1 MNIRLLRYERGRH
14 SIRGV
19 LSVDNISFCDTLE
32 DASRH
37 LAEGDYSIVL
47 RRCAVSNYTL
57 PLVESSRGIC
67 RDCEKCAG
75 IAAVNADI
83 ADRSLQEIENI
94 IGEGRREGVPESVY
108 TARALELERSMPPH
122 ADRLPMPFCPRLVTG
137 NGACGSTDSSI
148 VIGRS
153 TDIPGLVIESR
164 HKMDTLLKN
173 IRRHISRGSR
183 VTLTVVERYAAVLV
197 LAVTLALTGCG
208 TTGHASSVQETPVRT
223 VRDSF
228 TASDVRYDSIY
239 IRNDRLQDRTG
250 DTVYVHDLNVEYRY
264 RLLHDTVRIV
274 RRDSIPYPVR
284 VTELREVPRR
294 RGAFDYASYCCLA
307 VVAGTALYRLVVRF
321 RIPKL

>member
-1 MNIRLLRYERGRH
+1 MNIRVLRYERGRH
-14 SIRGV
+14 AIKGV

-47 RRCAVSNYTL
+47 KRCAVSNYTL
-57 PLVESSRGIC
+57 PLVESAHGIC
-67 RDCEKCAG
+67 RNCEKCAG
-75 IAAVNADI
+75 IAAINADI

-94 IGEGRREGVPESVY
+94 IEEGRREGIPESEY
-108 TARALELERSMPPH
+108 TSRALALERSMPPH

-148 VIGRS
+148 VIGSR
-153 TDIPGLVIESR
+153 TDIPGLVVESR
-164 HKMDTLLKN
+164 RKMDTLLKS
-173 IRRHISRGSR
+173 IRRHISRGNR
-183 VTLTVVERYAAVLV
+183 VTLTVVERYAAVLL

-208 TTGHASSVQETPVRT
+208 TSKHASSETETPVRA
-223 VRDSF
+223 VQDSLI
-228 TASDVRYDSIY
+228 ASAVRYDSIY
-239 IRNDRLQDRTG
+239 IRNDRFQDRTG

-264 RLLHDTVRIV
+264 RLLHDTVRMV

-294 RGAFDYASYCCLA
+294 RSAFDYASYCCLA
-307 VVAGTALYRLVVRF
+307 IVAGTALFRMVVRL